1 MPFAAFDDALPFILR
16 YGTSDYL
23 LAMTQLARRRRA
35 RLMSSALASGSTPSA
50 L

>member
-1 MPFAAFDDALPFILR
+1 MPSAAFDDALPFILR

-35 RLMSSALASGSTPSA
+35 RSLPATRHAARPRAS
-50 L
+50 